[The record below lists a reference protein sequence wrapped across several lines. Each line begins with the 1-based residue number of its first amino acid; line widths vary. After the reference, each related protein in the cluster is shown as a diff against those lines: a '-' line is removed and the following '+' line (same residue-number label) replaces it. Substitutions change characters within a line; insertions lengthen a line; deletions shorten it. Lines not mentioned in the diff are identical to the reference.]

1 MSGTE
6 DEHNAVLI
14 HTDNDAAELV
24 NTIDANS
31 SDTESQNRPHTPTDL
46 SRFQVF
52 AYSFGH
58 FYNDLCS
65 SIWFT
70 YLMIYLEK
78 VILLRSSRAG
88 LLMLIGQA
96 TDALCTPLVGLLSDA
111 GVLPEFLLKIGKR
124 KAWHLMGTIAVSLS
138 FPFIFSGCLTCK
150 SGQSEWWHILWFAI
164 FIIIFQTGWAS
175 VQISHLAMIPE
186 LSSSSSTRISMNSY
200 RYAFGVLANLTI
212 FSTMFLMLHG
222 DKNPIGP
229 SDLRFFKQITIGVV
243 CIGLLVVLMFY
254 FFIKEP
260 DMQLNRRASMSLQTT
275 QTVKMR
281 WRCWF
286 GQRSFYSVAFLY
298 MFCRLF
304 INASQVYFPFYITL
318 ARDMD
323 KSNVATLPMLSYI
336 ASFIVSCVMGLS
348 SVNRMLNRKIVF
360 LFGGCLGVCIS
371 VLFYFTTDHISIYFI
386 ALLMGTAQSTLLIS
400 SLGATAQLI
409 NKNTVSYCSLS
420 RIIVIQE
427 SGAFVYGSMSF
438 LDKLSNGF
446 AYQLIELI
454 NPTCDAKYPHEACRR
469 FYRDI
474 MSYVPGSMGVLSKI
488 ADRLNIPTVV
498 CDCREVIHVWN
509 PGCFAALMEAFPLSF
524 LFAMK
529 TYGTLYC
536 ITGLIKLRK
545 NKRFKWKS
553 ILFASMRSSTF
564 ITVNMMMYLYVT
576 CKLRNL
582 FGFYFFGTFYIAG
595 FVGSLVAI
603 LLEEPKRQSMLTLYL
618 TNLASESVFLQL
630 RNRGYIRSIPHGQS
644 LLFSIGLGVLMY
656 FKEKARFSDIYGILK
671 RTHVLN
677 ESRPEVSILQKFPLL
692 IQKLINHL
700 RSDYSRGPH
709 CEHQNSCVSSA
720 VERAARNFCGGSLIS
735 LGLTAL
741 RTLKSPQKWQ
751 TLFGLSLLRV
761 PLFCALLPLIY
772 HATRCTLNRLELTE
786 KPINSAVAGA
796 ASGLSMILYPNT
808 TIAMYVLWKAIEQFY
823 YQLREKN
830 ILPEVKYGNILL
842 YSISTGIVI
851 GNVIIEPHSVRSGMN
866 LQHSPF
872 ANVEDSSSTAVVKD
886 HTSMATD
893 GNTRAEAANLKSTT
907 DEQESKSAS
916 TRLADSR
923 HKKTSNRF
931 HQPQDTRKSGDP
943 VGFREIQEMLI
954 KEGVEKWDKNVIYQF
969 HDFMQQISS
978 NLLDQAKFAAE
989 HRESETIEVEDVEEA
1004 LNSYNQNFN
1013 EKFGRQLE
1021 QIQSSINKTNAQP
1034 LPKIRCDYG
1043 IHAPNERFMTI
1054 QPDYVRPK
1062 VIHSMVNNEEHEP

>member
-1 MSGTE
+1 MSE
-6 DEHNAVLI
+6 NEHNETLI
-14 HTDNDAAELV
+14 HTENDAAELI

-31 SDTESQNRPHTPTDL
+31 SDSGSQNRPHTPTDL

-124 KAWHLMGTIAVSLS
+124 KAWHLMGTIAVS
-138 FPFIFSGCLTCK
+138 
-150 SGQSEWWHILWFAI
+150 GQSEWWQILWFAI
-164 FIIIFQTGWAS
+164 FIIIFQAGWAS

-212 FSTMFLMLHG
+212 FFTMFLMLHG

-229 SDLRFFKQITIGVV
+229 SDLRFFK
-243 CIGLLVVLMFY
+243 
-254 FFIKEP
+254 
-260 DMQLNRRASMSLQTT
+260 
-275 QTVKMR
+275 
-281 WRCWF
+281 
-286 GQRSFYSVAFLY
+286 
-298 MFCRLF
+298 
-304 INASQVYFPFYITL
+304 
-318 ARDMD
+318 
-323 KSNVATLPMLSYI
+323 
-336 ASFIVSCVMGLS
+336 
-348 SVNRMLNRKIVF
+348 
-360 LFGGCLGVCIS
+360 
-371 VLFYFTTDHISIYFI
+371 
-386 ALLMGTAQSTLLIS
+386 
-400 SLGATAQLI
+400 
-409 NKNTVSYCSLS
+409 
-420 RIIVIQE
+420 E

-446 AYQLIELI
+446 AYQFIELM

-488 ADRLNIPTVV
+488 ADQLDIPTVV
-498 CDCREVIHVWN
+498 CDCREVTHVWN

-564 ITVNMMMYLYVT
+564 ITVNMMI
-576 CKLRNL
+576 NL
-582 FGFYFFGTFYIAG
+582 FGFYFFGTFYMAG

-630 RNRGYIRSIPHGQS
+630 RNRGYVRNLPHGQS

-656 FKEKARFSDIYGILK
+656 FKEKGRFSDIHGILK
-671 RTHVLN
+671 HTHVLN
-677 ESRPEVSILQKFPLL
+677 ESRSEVSIFQNFPLS

-700 RSDYSRGPH
+700 RSDYSRGSH
-709 CEHQNSCVSSA
+709 CEHPNSCVSSA
-720 VERAARNFCGGSLIS
+720 VEKAVRNFCGGSLVS
-735 LGLTAL
+735 LGLAAL
-741 RTLKSPQKWQ
+741 RMLKTPQKWRS
-751 TLFGLSLLRV
+751 LFGLSLLRL
-761 PLFCALLPLIY
+761 PLFCALLPLIF
-772 HATRCTLNRLELTE
+772 HTTRCTLNRLELTD
-786 KPINSAVAGA
+786 KPVNSAVAGA

-823 YQLREKN
+823 YRLREKN
-830 ILPEVKYGNILL
+830 LLPEVKYGNILL

-866 LQHSPF
+866 LQQSPF
-872 ANVEDSSSTAVVKD
+872 ANVEDSSSRAAVKD
-886 HTSMATD
+886 HSSMATD
-893 GNTRAEAANLKSTT
+893 GNTRAGAANLKSTT
-907 DEQESKSAS
+907 DEHESKNAT

-931 HQPQDTRKSGDP
+931 HQPQDTRKTADP

-954 KEGVEKWDKNVIYQF
+954 KEGVEKWDKNVVYQF

-989 HRESETIEVEDVEEA
+989 HRESETIEAEDVEEA

-1013 EKFGRQLE
+1013 EKFGQQLE
-1021 QIQSSINKTNAQP
+1021 QLQSSVNKTNAQP

-1062 VIHSMVNNEEHEP
+1062 IIRPMVNTEEHKP